1 MPKIN
6 IYKEDLEDLVGIKF
20 DNIEF
25 LEEALSYV
33 KCELEEIYT
42 DEDGYEV
49 LKIETKDSV
58 RIDLWSVEGIAREL
72 KSILGLDTSYPKLI
86 LEKSENYKIF
96 VDSSLKEIRP
106 YIAGVI
112 IKDVKLDKKGVKS
125 LIEFQEKINF
135 SFGRRR
141 KKLAIGMY
149 DLDKI
154 KFPLYYK
161 LVDPKEYRYKPLNY
175 SEEMYLDEI
184 IEKTDKGKEYGWIL
198 NGLEKYPVLVDSDN
212 KVLALIPI
220 LSSEDLKI
228 TENTRNIFV
237 DITGTDLNA
246 IEQVATTIAFNLF
259 ERGSSVV
266 EVITVY
272 DELEE
277 IYPKIRVREI
287 EINKKEIEDMIGIE
301 LSENEIEFLL
311 KKLRYN
317 VNIEGNRIRVIPPPY
332 RYDIFDVVDIVED
345 LAISYGYNNLPKKKI
360 EMVTFGGKTKTTKFV
375 EKLEE
380 ICIGLG
386 LIQIH
391 TPVLSSRDILL
402 DKMDRQEDLIELENP
417 VSSSYAYIRDW
428 LIPKLLEFL
437 SKNTKEPYPQNIF
450 EIGKIA
456 KLKEGKI
463 TEELHLGIALASK
476 DSDYSRG
483 KSISEK
489 VFKSLGINTRKL
501 IYEREDHPSF
511 IPGRRAI
518 VIYENEK
525 IAEVGEIH
533 PKILEK
539 FDVMM
544 PVTVIEVNLSRLMN
558 FLS

>member
-6 IYKEDLEDLVGIKF
+6 IYKDDLEDLVGIKF

-72 KSILGLDTSYPKLI
+72 RSVLGLDTSYPKLI

-96 VDSSLKEIRP
+96 VDNNLREIRP
-106 YIAGVI
+106 YIAGII
-112 IKDVKLDKKGVKS
+112 IKDTKLDKKAIKS

-161 LVDPKEYRYKPLNY
+161 LADPKEYKYKPLNY
-175 SEEMYLDEI
+175 SEEMYLDEVF
-184 IEKTDKGKEYGWIL
+184 EKTDKGREYKWL
-198 NGLEKYPVLVDSDN
+198 LDRLEKYPVLVDSDN

-237 DITGTDLNA
+237 DITGTDPNA

-259 ERGSSVV
+259 ERGSSIIEVV
-266 EVITVY
+266 TAY
-272 DELEE
+272 DEFEE
-277 IYPKIRVREI
+277 VYPKIRVREI
-287 EINKKEIEDMIGIE
+287 EVNKKEIEDMIGVE
-301 LSENEIEFLL
+301 LSGNEIEFLL
-311 KKLRYN
+311 RKLRYDVN
-317 VNIEGNRIRVIPPPY
+317 VEGNKIKVIPPPY
-332 RYDIFDVVDIVED
+332 RYDIFDIVDIAED

-360 EMVTFGGKTKTTKFV
+360 EIVTFGGKTKTTKFI

-380 ICIGLG
+380 ICVGLG

-391 TPVLSSRDILL
+391 TPVLSSKDTLL
-402 DKMDRQEDLIELENP
+402 DKMDRKVDLIELENP

-456 KLKEGKI
+456 KIERDKI
-463 TEELHLGIALASK
+463 VEELHLGIALASK

-483 KSISEK
+483 KSVLERIL
-489 VFKSLGINTRKL
+489 KSLDIDTKKI
-501 IYEREDHPSF
+501 IYEREDHSSF

-525 IAEVGEIH
+525 IAEIGEIH

-539 FDVMM
+539 FDIMM
-544 PVTVIEVNLSRLMN
+544 PVTAIEINLSKLMN
-558 FLS
+558 ILS